1 MKLMAALTGNL
12 DQMLADEVR
21 IAEQAVTHSI
31 REATDGL
38 KTELRNQIT
47 GAGLGQRLAN
57 TWRGEVYP
65 KGKMSIKAAGLVYS
79 RAPVIVGA
87 HDQGATIRSKD
98 GFWLAIPLPAAGKG
112 PRGKR
117 MTPGLWERLRGQ
129 RLRFIYR
136 RGKPSLLVAE
146 NQRARQGQRGGF
158 SVASKKAQATGGH
171 AHDVL
176 EAARGKDF
184 VILRDVYRGRAD
196 PNAMQSSIM
205 HWERD
210 MFWLYDAFRERPVF
224 DLPHGDQANSSNI

>member
-1 MKLMAALTGNL
+1 MRLLSALSGDL
-12 DQMLADEVR
+12 DQMLRDEVR
-21 IAEQAVTHSI
+21 IAEQAVTQSI

-38 KTELRNQIT
+38 KSELRSQIT
-47 GAGLGQRLAN
+47 SAGLGQRLAN

-65 KGKMSIKAAGLVYS
+65 KGRVSIKAAGLVYS
-79 RAPVIVGA
+79 RAPVVIAA
-87 HDQGATIRSKD
+87 HDQGSTIRSKD

-158 SVASKKAQATGGH
+158 SGASQKAQATGRGLVTVPMFLLLPQVTLRKKL
-171 AHDVL
+171 DVDSASKRWVGSL
-176 EAARGKDF
+176 ANRIAARFDEADRRPGKT
-184 VILRDVYRGRAD
+184 L
-196 PNAMQSSIM
+196 
-205 HWERD
+205 
-210 MFWLYDAFRERPVF
+210 
-224 DLPHGDQANSSNI
+224 

>member
-1 MKLMAALTGNL
+1 MRLMAALSGDL

-21 IAEQAVTHSI
+21 IAEQAVTQSI
-31 REATDGL
+31 REATEGL

-65 KGKMSIKAAGLVYS
+65 KGQMSIKAAGLVYS
-79 RAPVIVGA
+79 RTPEVVGA
-87 HDQGATIRSKD
+87 HAQGATIRSKD

-117 MTPGLWERLRGQ
+117 MTPGLWEKLRGQ

-136 RGKPSLLVAE
+136 RGQPSLLVAE

-158 SVASKKAQATGGH
+158 SVASPKAQASGRGLVTVPMFLLVPQVTLKKKFDIDS
-171 AHDVL
+171 ASRRWVSTLANRIANRFD
-176 EAARGKDF
+176 EAERRGA
-184 VILRDVYRGRAD
+184 I
-196 PNAMQSSIM
+196 P
-205 HWERD
+205 
-210 MFWLYDAFRERPVF
+210 
-224 DLPHGDQANSSNI
+224 

>member
-1 MKLMAALTGNL
+1 MRLLAALSGELNE
-12 DQMLADEVR
+12 MLADEVR
-21 IAEQAVTHSI
+21 IAEQAVTQSI

-65 KGKMSIKAAGLVYS
+65 KGKLSIKAAGLVYS
-79 RAPVIVGA
+79 RAPEVVGA
-87 HDQGATIRSKD
+87 HDRGATIRSKD

-117 MTPGLWERLRGQ
+117 ITPSLWEKLRGQ

-158 SVASKKAQATGGH
+158 SVASQKAQANGRGLVTVPMFLLVPQVTLKKKLDIDSASRRWVSTL
-171 AHDVL
+171 AHRIANRFD
-176 EAARGKDF
+176 EAERRSGA
-184 VILRDVYRGRAD
+184 
-196 PNAMQSSIM
+196 NA
-205 HWERD
+205 
-210 MFWLYDAFRERPVF
+210 
-224 DLPHGDQANSSNI
+224 

>member
-1 MKLMAALTGNL
+1 MRLQAALSGDL

-38 KTELRNQIT
+38 KTELRSQIT

-65 KGKMSIKAAGLVYS
+65 KGKLSIKAAGLVYS

-117 MTPGLWERLRGQ
+117 MTPGLWEKLRGQ

-158 SVASKKAQATGGH
+158 SAASQKAQTTGRGLITVPMFLLVPQVTLKKKFDIDRSARRWISTLAQRIANRFDEADRKGAT
-171 AHDVL
+171 
-176 EAARGKDF
+176 
-184 VILRDVYRGRAD
+184 
-196 PNAMQSSIM
+196 S
-205 HWERD
+205 
-210 MFWLYDAFRERPVF
+210 
-224 DLPHGDQANSSNI
+224 

>member
-1 MKLMAALTGNL
+1 MRLQAALSGDL

-38 KTELRNQIT
+38 KTELRAQIT
-47 GAGLGQRLAN
+47 GAGMGQRLAN

-65 KGKMSIKAAGLVYS
+65 KGQMSIKAAGFVHS

-87 HDQGATIRSKD
+87 HDQGASIRSSD

-136 RGKPSLLVAE
+136 RGQPSLLVAD
-146 NQRARQGQRGGF
+146 NQRASKGKRGGF
-158 SVASKKAQATGGH
+158 SVASAKAQASGRGLVTVPMFLLVPQVTLKKKFDIDS
-171 AHDVL
+171 ASRRWISLLANRIAIRFD
-176 EAARGKDF
+176 EA
-184 VILRDVYRGRAD
+184 
-196 PNAMQSSIM
+196 
-205 HWERD
+205 ERLLWVD
-210 MFWLYDAFRERPVF
+210 K
-224 DLPHGDQANSSNI
+224 

>member
-38 KTELRNQIT
+38 KTELRSQIT
-47 GAGLGQRLAN
+47 SAGLGQRLAN
-57 TWRGEVYP
+57 TWRGDVYP
-65 KGKMSIKAAGLVYS
+65 KGQMSIKAAGLVYS

-117 MTPGLWERLRGQ
+117 MTPGLWEKLRGQ

-136 RGKPSLLVAE
+136 RGKPSLLVAD
-146 NQRARQGQRGGF
+146 NFRAKTGKRGGF
-158 SVASKKAQATGGH
+158 AAASASAQKSGRGLTTVPIFLLVPQAQLRKKFDIASAAQRWQ
-171 AHDVL
+171 DRLMVL
-176 EAARGKDF
+176 
-184 VILRDVYRGRAD
+184 VT
-196 PNAMQSSIM
+196 QS
-205 HWERD
+205 WPE
-210 MFWLYDAFRERPVF
+210 E
-224 DLPHGDQANSSNI
+224 SSDT

>member
-1 MKLMAALTGNL
+1 MKLIAALAGNL

-38 KTELRNQIT
+38 KTELRSQVT

-65 KGKMSIKAAGLVYS
+65 KGKLSIKAAGLVYS

-117 MTPGLWERLRGQ
+117 MTPGLWEKLRGQ
-129 RLRFIYR
+129 RLGEPDHAGLGGGVVRLPAVARDAGHR
-136 RGKPSLLVAE
+136 R
-146 NQRARQGQRGGF
+146 
-158 SVASKKAQATGGH
+158 QADHPPAG
-171 AHDVL
+171 AD
-176 EAARGKDF
+176 AA
-184 VILRDVYRGRAD
+184 I
-196 PNAMQSSIM
+196 
-205 HWERD
+205 
-210 MFWLYDAFRERPVF
+210 
-224 DLPHGDQANSSNI
+224 GDQLLGKALRSK

>member
-1 MKLMAALTGNL
+1 MRLMAALSGDL
-12 DQMLADEVR
+12 DQMLAEEVR
-21 IAEQAVTHSI
+21 IAEQAVTQSI

-65 KGKMSIKAAGLVYS
+65 KGKQSIKAAGLVYS
-79 RAPVIVGA
+79 RAPEVVGA

-98 GFWLAIPLPAAGKG
+98 GFWLAIPLPAAGKS

-117 MTPGLWERLRGQ
+117 MTPGLWEKLRGQ

-158 SVASKKAQATGGH
+158 SVASQKAQANGRGLVTVPMFLLVPQVTLKKKFDIDS
-171 AHDVL
+171 ASRRWVSTLANRIASRFD
-176 EAARGKDF
+176 EA
-184 VILRDVYRGRAD
+184 
-196 PNAMQSSIM
+196 
-205 HWERD
+205 ERQGN
-210 MFWLYDAFRERPVF
+210 R
-224 DLPHGDQANSSNI
+224 S